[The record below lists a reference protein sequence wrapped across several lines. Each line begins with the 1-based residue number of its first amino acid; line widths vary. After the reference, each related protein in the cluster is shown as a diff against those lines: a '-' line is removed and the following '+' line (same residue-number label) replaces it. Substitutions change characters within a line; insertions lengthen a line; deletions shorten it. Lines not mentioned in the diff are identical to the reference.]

1 MNHSPDTVLGWMTD
15 AIARTLEIPASAVAP
30 DALFTEV
37 GLSSVQAVELSEELS
52 RRTGLALPPTLAYDH
67 PTLRGAAAFI
77 AAGGRDPEP
86 RAPSRTAPAD
96 PAEPI
101 AIVGVGCRV
110 PGAQG
115 PRDYWKSLVEGR
127 DSVGEVPADRWDAE
141 ALYDPDPTVPGRMNT
156 RWGGFLDG
164 ATAFDSDFFGLT
176 ASEAERMDPQ
186 QRLTLEVAWEALED
200 AGIGA
205 SSLSGSAAGVF
216 MGVSTYDHGA
226 ALFTSG
232 DDPRRHDGTG
242 GALSVVANRLSYLL
256 DVRGPSMVV
265 DTACSSSLVAVHLAC
280 RSLSSGESELALAG
294 GVNIISGPQIG
305 MGFSRGGLMA
315 ADGRCKTFD
324 HRADGYV
331 RGEGV
336 GVVVLKPLSRALADG
351 DRVYAVVRGGAVNQD
366 GRTNGLVAPNRLS
379 QERVLRAAYASAGVD
394 PAEVEFVEA
403 HGTGTAVGDPVEVGA
418 LGAVLG
424 AGRSPERPLRVGS
437 VKSNVG
443 HLEAAAGV
451 TGLIKTALALHHR
464 LLPPTIHFER
474 ANPLLGLE
482 RIPVHVQDEAHP
494 LPEEAP
500 VIAGVSSFGFGG
512 TNAHLVVATAPAA
525 PAAERDE
532 RPESAVPRAH
542 VVPVSGRTAAAL
554 ERRALRWAEEA
565 ERHLEDPGWLA
576 RAAAAAALRADHHPH
591 RAAVVATDARALS
604 NGMRALAAGRSHP
617 DVCGPGIAG
626 RTPRRPVM
634 VFPGQGSQWDG
645 MGRGAAAVIPEFRDA
660 VRECDVEISRW
671 LGRSLWS
678 DEEGLVARGTAEVQ
692 PALFAMEVAL
702 ARTWRAW
709 GVDPVAVVGHSMGE
723 IAAAHVSGAL
733 SLTDAARIVVRRSSL
748 LTELSGAG
756 GLALVEATAEEAEE
770 LIRGRED
777 VLSVAA
783 LNGPRS
789 TVLSGTPEALDE
801 VVAELE
807 GQGVFS
813 RRVPVEFAA
822 HSPQVE
828 PVRAR
833 LREALN
839 GISPGPADTVLY
851 STVTGAPEDGRALG
865 PGYWERN
872 VRATVRFAP
881 AVERLLADGH
891 DTFVEV
897 SPHPVLIRAIDDVA
911 AESEGTVTVSSAHR
925 DAEGAAGMLRA
936 LGQLYAMGVEIDW
949 AAHHGVHPG
958 HVDLP
963 AHGWDHRDFPLI
975 RPGRGAG
982 APAAPAPRGLLGERL
997 RVGAVPDLLL
1007 WRLPWDVSTLPEL
1020 ADHVVDGVPLVPGA
1034 YWLAA
1039 AAAAAAAGA
1048 DHEGGPVLLDEV
1060 ELVRP
1065 APAEGPVDLQL
1076 ALTPLEEGRS
1086 RLTITSSGARHAVV
1100 HVRGEVAVGGADP
1113 SAVFPL
1119 EQAGRDCADEVD
1131 VDGLYERLAGAGLRY
1146 GPRFRALTGLWT
1158 GDGRA
1163 LGRVELPEGLPSDVG
1178 PVHPALLDSCLHVVA
1193 AVADHRGGL
1202 PLPSGARGVRVRPG
1216 AGALRR
1222 GWCHVRM
1229 LDPVGRALYAE
1240 VTVMDDEGTVVWS
1253 AERFEVTPTPVRHGV
1268 EEGRL
1273 YGLRW
1278 EEIEPVPAAAPGA
1291 SWLLLA
1297 DAGGLAQRLAEHLT
1311 DAGDRVT
1318 VLAPPH
1324 TAGDDPRVL
1333 AAMDTAPTGIVDLRA
1348 LDAPTGDSEP
1358 ARTILATADLLR
1370 SVAGRDWPE
1379 GPPRLCLVSSG
1390 SQSPTASPEH
1400 PGRGAGLW
1408 GLGRVAAN
1416 EHPDLEVVLA
1426 DLTAPVTSGALSAM
1440 TRALRSPGLP
1450 RQVAVAGG
1458 VRTPK
1463 LAPLPVTTGAG
1474 TALRGDRTYLVTGGL
1489 GALGLHTARRLAEHG
1504 ARHLLLLGRGGP
1516 GPEAEK
1522 ALAALGDGGVSV
1534 RTGRADVSDR
1544 DDLRRALDGLGT
1556 RFPALGGVFHLAG
1569 VLEDALVAD
1578 LDGDLVSR
1586 AAAGKAVGAH
1596 HLHELT
1602 LDDPVEHF
1610 VLFSSMAGVLGSP
1623 GQGAYAAANAE
1634 LDALAEHRAAAGLPA
1649 VSIAW
1654 GPWADAG
1661 LAVSSGGADR
1671 LAALGVPPLR
1681 PEIAGDLLEEALR
1694 AGVPHVVAAAFR
1706 WEDMA
1711 LSSGL
1716 PVVGELTSGLR
1727 SRDGTATPRGGGRE
1741 RVLSA
1746 GSGEEREREAR
1757 AFLRE
1762 QVAAIVGLAPE
1773 AVDEDVPF
1781 QEMGFDSMT
1790 AVELRNRLESA
1801 LELRLSAAL
1810 VFAHPTVAD
1819 LAAGLVARLAPEDGP
1834 EPAAEAAGGPGD
1846 DVPGDDG
1853 SLADLDDDALAALVA
1868 EELDGRR

>member
-15 AIARTLEIPASAVAP
+15 AIARALEIPASAVAP

-77 AAGGRDPEP
+77 AAGGRDPEQD
-86 RAPSRTAPAD
+86 APPRTAPAD

-101 AIVGVGCRV
+101 AIVGLGCRV

-115 PRDYWKSLVEGR
+115 PRDYWTSLVEGR
-127 DSVGEVPADRWDAE
+127 DSVTEVPADRWDAA

-294 GVNIISGPQIG
+294 GVNIIAGPQIG

-418 LGAVLG
+418 LGSVLG

-451 TGLIKTALALHHR
+451 TGLIKTALSLHHR

-474 ANPLLGLE
+474 ANPLLGLD
-482 RIPVHVQDEAHP
+482 RIPVHVQDEARP
-494 LPEEAP
+494 LPEEGP
-500 VIAGVSSFGFGG
+500 VVAGVSSFGFGG

-525 PAAERDE
+525 EPDGREEAA
-532 RPESAVPRAH
+532 PAVPRAH

-554 ERRALRWAEEA
+554 ERRAVRWAEEA
-565 ERHLEDPGWLA
+565 ERHLDDPDWLA

-604 NGMRALAAGRSHP
+604 NGMRALAAGRPHP
-617 DVCGPGIAG
+617 DVCGPGVAG
-626 RTPRRPVM
+626 RTPRRPVL

-645 MGRGAAAVIPEFRDA
+645 MGRGAAAAIPEFRDA
-660 VRECDVEISRW
+660 IRECDVEISRW

-733 SLTDAARIVVRRSSL
+733 SLTDAARIVVERSSL

-828 PVRAR
+828 PIQAR
-833 LREALN
+833 LREVLR
-839 GISPGPADTVLY
+839 GISPGPAETVLY

-865 PGYWERN
+865 PEYWERN

-897 SPHPVLIRAIDDVA
+897 SPHPVLVRAIDDVVA
-911 AESEGTVTVSSAHR
+911 DSEGTVTVSSAHR

-949 AAHHGVHPG
+949 AAHHAVRPG

-975 RPGRGAG
+975 RPGRATGS
-982 APAAPAPRGLLGERL
+982 PAAAAPRGLLGERL

-1020 ADHVVDGVPLVPGA
+1020 ADHVVDDVPLVPGA

-1039 AAAAAAAGA
+1039 AAAAAGA
-1048 DHEGGPVLLDEV
+1048 DHDGARVLLDEV

-1065 APAEGPVDLQL
+1065 APAEGPADLQL
-1076 ALTPLEEGRS
+1076 ALTPLEKGRS
-1086 RLTITSSGARHAVV
+1086 RLTITSSGARHGVV
-1100 HVRGEVAVGGADP
+1100 HVRGEVGADDADP
-1113 SAVFPL
+1113 SPVFPL
-1119 EQAGRDCADEVD
+1119 EQARRDCADEVD
-1131 VDGLYERLAGAGLRY
+1131 VDGLYERLAAAGLRY

-1158 GDGRA
+1158 GGGRA
-1163 LGRVELPEGLPSDVG
+1163 LGRVELPEGLPSDIA

-1216 AGALRR
+1216 TGALRR

-1229 LDPVGRALYAE
+1229 LDPVGRSLFAE

-1253 AERFEVTPTPVRHGV
+1253 AERFEVTPTAVRHGV

-1278 EEIEPVPAAAPGA
+1278 EEVDPAPAAAPGA

-1297 DAGGLAQRLAEHLT
+1297 DDGGLAQRLAEHLT
-1311 DAGDRVT
+1311 DAGDLVT
-1318 VLAPPH
+1318 VLSLPH
-1324 TAGDDPRVL
+1324 AAEEDPRLL
-1333 AAMDTAPTGIVDLRA
+1333 AAMDAAPTGIVDLRA
-1348 LDAPTGDSEP
+1348 LGTPAGDAEP

-1370 SVAGRDWPE
+1370 SVADRDWPD

-1400 PGRGAGLW
+1400 AALGAGLW

-1426 DLTAPVTSGALSAM
+1426 DLDAPATSGALASL

-1458 VRTPK
+1458 LRTPK
-1463 LAPLPVTTGAG
+1463 LAPLPVTAG
-1474 TALRGDRTYLVTGGL
+1474 TGEALRGDRTYLVTGGL

-1504 ARHLLLLGRGGP
+1504 ARHLLLLGRGAP
-1516 GPEAEK
+1516 GAEAEK
-1522 ALAALGDGGVSV
+1522 TLEALRDGGVSV
-1534 RTGRADVSDR
+1534 RTERADVSDR
-1544 DDLRRALDGLGT
+1544 DDLRRVLDGLGT
-1556 RFPALGGVFHLAG
+1556 RHPALGGVFHLAG
-1569 VLEDALVAD
+1569 VLEDALVTD
-1578 LDGDLVSR
+1578 LDGGLVSR
-1586 AAAGKAVGAH
+1586 ATAGKAVGAR

-1671 LAALGVPPLR
+1671 LAALGVPPLK
-1681 PEIAGDLLEEALR
+1681 PEIAADLLEEALH
-1694 AGVPHVVAAAFR
+1694 AGVPHVVASAFR
-1706 WEDMA
+1706 WEDMT
-1711 LSSGL
+1711 LSAGL
-1716 PVVGELTSGLR
+1716 PVVGELTSDLR
-1727 SRDGTATPRGGGRE
+1727 THDAAATPRGGGRE
-1741 RVLSA
+1741 RVLA
-1746 GSGEEREREAR
+1746 AAPGEEREREAR
-1757 AFLRE
+1757 RFLRE

-1773 AVDEDVPF
+1773 AVEDDVPF

-1801 LELRLSAAL
+1801 LDLRLSAAL

-1819 LAAGLVARLAPEDGP
+1819 LAAGLVSRLAPQDGA
-1834 EPAAEAAGGPGD
+1834 EPAAEAAGGPD
-1846 DVPGDDG
+1846 DGVPEDDG
-1853 SLADLDDDALAALVA
+1853 SLADLDDEALAALLA
-1868 EELDGRR
+1868 EELGEQR